1 MADDQNPELP
11 LTPPPGDGGSPGAL
25 NIQPVN
31 IEEEMRR
38 SYLDYSM
45 SVIIGRALPDV
56 RDGLKPVHRRILFGM
71 YELGLTSTKPYRKCA
86 KIVGE
91 VLGKYHPHGDAPVYD
106 ALVRMAQDFN
116 MRYPL
121 VDGQGNFGSVDG
133 DMPAAMRYTEA
144 RLAKIAEE
152 LLADIEKE
160 TVDFLPNFDETKK
173 EPGVPPTR
181 GPNLLVNGASG
192 IAVGMATNIPPHNLR
207 EVIDATIAM
216 VEKPE
221 ITLKEVM
228 KMVPGP
234 DLPTG
239 GYIAGRE
246 GIEQAYKSG
255 RGSFTMR
262 AKAAIAEIGKER
274 ENIVITEIPYQ
285 VNKAKLI
292 ERIADLASNKKVE
305 GIADV
310 RDESD
315 RDGMRIVVE
324 LKRGEES
331 QLILNNLFKHTQ
343 MKESFG
349 MILLAIVGGQPR
361 EMGLLEFIRLFI
373 DHRRDVIPRRSRF
386 ELRKAREREH
396 VLMGYQIALDH
407 LDMVIRIIRGSSSRA
422 EAKHNLFKYFG
433 EQEVTITEAGKPKKI
448 EGVKLDGRKYRI
460 QGAPEIEGA
469 SRGGLTLSY
478 VQIDAILELQLHRLT
493 QLSIDEILKELK
505 SIRDLIAELKEILA
519 SEKKLKQ
526 VITAELREV
535 HKAYGDDRR
544 TQIVDKVDEIKLED
558 LIADTDMLIT
568 VSHAGYIKRT
578 PVETYR
584 HQSRGGKGRIG
595 AKTKEEDFVEHLF
608 VASAHSYILLFTS
621 KGRVY
626 WLKVYELPEAA
637 AATRGKAISSLVKF
651 QEDEKLTALVAATN
665 LEEEGRFVFM
675 ATKNGTVK
683 QSALTEFSNP
693 RSTGIIAI
701 NLEAK
706 DELIGAKL
714 TDGQKM
720 IFLASHEGR
729 AILFRETEVRP
740 MGRNA
745 GGVNGMDL
753 GKDDYVVSMDAV
765 QPDFEIIVK
774 EHKQTTT
781 NLEELENEHIKD
793 SLTTLMLTVAEKG
806 YGKRTP
812 LAEYRITSRGGKGVV
827 NMKSTDRN
835 GSGGATLQVTEE
847 SDAMIITEQ
856 GKVIRVHANE
866 IREAGRST
874 QGVRLLRL
882 EEDDS
887 VAAAAVLQEEQEE
900 EKK

>member
-1 MADDQNPELP
+1 MADEQNQSIL
-11 LTPPPGDGGSPGAL
+11 
-25 NIQPVN
+25 IPVD
-31 IEEEMRR
+31 IESEMKK

-144 RLAKIAEE
+144 RLSQLSEE

-160 TVDFLPNFDETKK
+160 TVDFIPNFDETEK
-173 EPGVPPTR
+173 EPTVLPTR
-181 GPNLLVNGASG
+181 VPNLLVNGASG

-207 EVIDATIAM
+207 EVIDATVAM
-216 VEKPE
+216 IEKPE

-228 KMVPGP
+228 KYIPGP

-246 GIEQAYKSG
+246 GIEQAYKTG

-262 AKAAIAEIGKER
+262 AKASIEEVAKGR

-285 VNKAKLI
+285 VNKARLI
-292 ERIADLASNKKVE
+292 ERIADLVSNKKIE
-305 GIADV
+305 GISDV

-315 RDGMRIVVE
+315 REGMRIVIE
-324 LKRGEES
+324 LKRDEES

-343 MKESFG
+343 MQESFG

-373 DHRRDVIPRRSRF
+373 DHRRDVVLRRSRY

-396 VLMGYQIALDH
+396 ILVGYQVALDH
-407 LDMVIRIIRGSSSRA
+407 LDTVIRVIRGSASRA
-422 EAKHNLFKYFG
+422 DAKENLHKYFN
-433 EQEVTITEAGKPKKI
+433 EQDVTISEDGKSRKI
-448 EGVKLDGRKYRI
+448 AGVKLDGRKYKFA
-460 QGAPEIEGA
+460 GAPEIEAAGRGA
-469 SRGGLTLSY
+469 GLGLSY
-478 VQIDAILELQLHRLT
+478 MQIDAILELQLHRLT

-505 SIRDLIAELKEILA
+505 SIRERIAELEEIIASEKKLKSVIIAELKEI
-519 SEKKLKQ
+519 
-526 VITAELREV
+526 
-535 HKAYGDDRR
+535 HKTYGDDRR

-595 AKTKEEDFVEHLF
+595 AKTKEEDFVEYLF

-637 AATRGKAISSLVKF
+637 AATRGKPISSLVKF

-665 LEEEGRFVFM
+665 LEEEGRFVFL

-683 QSALTEFSNP
+683 KSALTEFSNP

-701 NLEAK
+701 NLEDK

-714 TDGQKM
+714 TDGKQM
-720 IFLASHEGR
+720 IFLASHDGQ

-753 GKDDYVVSMDAV
+753 AKEDYVVSMDAV
-765 QPDFEIIVK
+765 QPDFEIIAK
-774 EHKQTTT
+774 EHKQTSQ

-806 YGKRTP
+806 YGKRTA

-827 NMKSTDRN
+827 NMKTTDRN
-835 GSGGATLQVTEE
+835 GSVVATLQVTEE
-847 SDAMIITEQ
+847 SDVMIITEQ

-882 EEDDS
+882 EDNDS
-887 VAAAAVLQEEQEE
+887 VAAAAVLQEEGEE

>member
-1 MADDQNPELP
+1 MADETNPSILLP
-11 LTPPPGDGGSPGAL
+11 VD
-25 NIQPVN
+25 
-31 IEEEMRR
+31 IESEMRK
-38 SYLDYSM
+38 SYLDYAM

-91 VLGKYHPHGDAPVYD
+91 VLGKFHPHGDAPVYD
-106 ALVRMAQDFN
+106 ALGRMAQPFS

-133 DMPAAMRYTEA
+133 DQPAAMRYTEA
-144 RLAKIAEE
+144 RLARISEE
-152 LLADIEKE
+152 LLADIERE
-160 TVDFLPNFDETKK
+160 TVDFIPNFDETEH
-173 EPGVPPTR
+173 EPAVLPTR
-181 GPNLLVNGASG
+181 VPNLLVNGASG

-207 EVIDATIAM
+207 EIVEAAVLLI
-216 VEKPE
+216 EKPDA
-221 ITLKEVM
+221 TLKEVM
-228 KMVPGP
+228 KLVPGP
-234 DLPTG
+234 DFPTG
-239 GYIAGRE
+239 AYIAGRE
-246 GIEQAYKSG
+246 GIEAAYKNG
-255 RGSFTMR
+255 RGSFMMR
-262 AKAAIAEIGKER
+262 AKAAIEEVGKDR

-285 VNKAKLI
+285 VNKARLI
-292 ERIADLASNKKVE
+292 ERIAELVQSKKID

-310 RDESD
+310 RDESS
-315 RDGMRIVVE
+315 REGMRIVVE
-324 LKRGEES
+324 IKRGEEA

-343 MKESFG
+343 MQESFG

-361 EMGLLEFIRLFI
+361 ELGLIPLIKLFI
-373 DHRRDVIPRRSRF
+373 EHRVEVVRRRTIY

-396 VLMGYQIALDH
+396 ILVGYQIALDH
-407 LDMVIRIIRGSSSRA
+407 LDDVIRIIRGSASRA
-422 EAKHNLFKYFG
+422 EAKENLLKYFT
-433 EQEVTITEAGKPKKI
+433 EQDVTITENGKSKKLA
-448 EGVKLDGRKYRI
+448 GVKLDGRKYKL
-460 QGAPEIEGA
+460 GGLEGEA
-469 SRGGLTLSY
+469 VTRGGTLGLTP
-478 VQIDAILELQLHRLT
+478 VQVDAILELQLHRLT
-493 QLSIDEILKELK
+493 QLSVDEILKELK
-505 SIRDLIAELKEILA
+505 AIRERIAELEEILA
-519 SEKKLKQ
+519 SDKKLKS
-526 VITAELREV
+526 VITGELREV
-535 HKAYGDDRR
+535 QKSYGDDRR

-578 PVETYR
+578 AVETYR

-595 AKTKEEDFVEHLF
+595 ARTKEEDFVEHLF
-608 VASAHSYILLFTS
+608 IASAHSYILLFTS

-651 QEDEKLTALVAATN
+651 SEDEKLTALVAATN
-665 LEEEGRFVFM
+665 LEEEGRFVFL
-675 ATKNGTVK
+675 ATKVGTVK
-683 QSALTEFSNP
+683 KSAITEFSNP

-714 TDGQKM
+714 TDGKQM
-720 IFLASHEGR
+720 IFLASHDGQ

-753 GKDDYVVSMDAV
+753 DKEDHVVSMDAV
-765 QPDFEIIVK
+765 QPDFEIIAK
-774 EHKQTTT
+774 EHQQTSQ

-793 SLTTLMLTVAEKG
+793 SLTSLMLTVAEKG

-827 NMKSTDRN
+827 NMKTTDRN
-835 GSGGATLQVTEE
+835 GYVVAALQVTEE
-847 SDAMIITEQ
+847 SDVMIITEH

-882 EEDDS
+882 DGDDS
-887 VAAAAVLQEEQEE
+887 VAAAAVLQEEETE